1 MNQLFSAML
10 PGVGAA
16 RGADASRNASP
27 PANDDA
33 NTGAGGGTFD
43 RMLQS
48 QPTSRSDGTRS
59 ANTPRASERSAPSQ
73 KTESGERTSDARE
86 EPSSEAKPRTGE
98 NRDSRAAS
106 ESRPREAEPAT
117 GNDHDTTAARDDA
130 APADASGAPQPEAAT
145 VQAAAPATAQAPP
158 TLPEQLLALL
168 NGLSATPAATTP
180 APTDTFAADNGTTAR
195 AGTAAH
201 GTTGLPLPIAMQAA
215 ANTAGAAAA
224 PAAAEGDPSVF
235 AAMTAM
241 AAANDGGTDAGPDLA
256 ALGDP
261 PAPTVAATTAAS
273 PTSAV
278 RTAAA
283 VAPQAPVAMDTNFD
297 DAFGSR
303 IAWMAEQ
310 RVGHAEI
317 RVSPDHLGTIDVRLQ
332 LDGTRVN
339 AEFHSAQADVRH
351 ALESSLPRL
360 REMLGQS
367 GLQLGQADVGQRQN
381 GQPSPSNGQAG
392 STAQSG
398 ANERNADSGWT
409 PGPAPRASRGLLD
422 EYA

>member
-10 PGVGAA
+10 SGVGAA
-16 RGADASRNASP
+16 RGADAPRNASP

-33 NTGAGGGTFD
+33 NTGAGTFD
-43 RMLQS
+43 QMLQS
-48 QPTSRSDGTRS
+48 QPSSRTDDTRS
-59 ANTPRASERSAPSQ
+59 ANTPRVAERSASSQ

-86 EPSSEAKPRTGE
+86 ETSSEAKPRTGE
-98 NRDSRAAS
+98 SRDSRAAP
-106 ESRPREAEPAT
+106 ESRSRDTEAGT
-117 GNDHDTTAARDDA
+117 SSDQDTTVSRDEA
-130 APADASGAPQPEAAT
+130 APADASGAPQPEGAT
-145 VQAAAPATAQAPP
+145 AQVAAPTTAQAPA

-168 NGLSATPAATTP
+168 NNLSATAPTTMP
-180 APTDTFAADNGTTAR
+180 APTDALAANADATAR
-195 AGTAAH
+195 PGAAAH
-201 GTTGLPLPIAMQAA
+201 GATGLPLPIAMQAA
-215 ANTAGAAAA
+215 ANTAAAAAA
-224 PAAAEGDPSVF
+224 PAAPEGDPSVF

-241 AAANDGGTDAGPDLA
+241 AAANDGGSDAGPDLA
-256 ALGDP
+256 AISDT
-261 PAPTVAATTAAS
+261 PAPTVATTTAAS
-273 PTSAV
+273 PASAV

-283 VAPQAPVAMDTNFD
+283 VAPQAPVAMDANFD

-398 ANERNADSGWT
+398 GNERNADSGWT